1 MNRELKTPLLEGE
14 GGPRSGSGE
23 VLTPETEAPFIKRNS
38 LRHCVN
44 YGSSSP
50 SSVGFADTFSRR
62 EKDLIGESLMLRKLY
77 DWIVALSARP
87 SAPWALAAVAFAE
100 SSFFI
105 IPPDVMLAPM
115 ALARPERAWHYALVC
130 TLGSVFGGMFGY
142 AIGHL
147 LFDSVGMWILDLYN
161 LGGKVET
168 IKEAYAKWG
177 ALLILLKGL
186 TPIPFKLVTIVSGAL
201 DYNFPLF
208 VLLCFITRGARF
220 FLLAGLLNKFGGPM
234 RTFIENRVGLVVGG
248 MVAIFV
254 IGLIVAAKLA

>member
-1 MNRELKTPLLEGE
+1 MARVSGP
-14 GGPRSGSGE
+14 GG
-23 VLTPETEAPFIKRNS
+23 VQTPEIDAPFIKRIS

-44 YGSSSP
+44 YDSISA
-50 SSVGFADTFSRR
+50 SSVGFADAFVQK
-62 EKDLIGESLMLRKLY
+62 EMNLIGENRVLRKLY

-161 LGGKVET
+161 LGGKVEAV
-168 IKEAYAKWG
+168 KDAYAKWG

-220 FLLAGLLNKFGGPM
+220 FLLAGLLNKFGEPM
-234 RTFIENRVGLVVGG
+234 RHFIENRLGLVVAG